1 MKNEPSINNEGAL
14 KPDTAN
20 KRTKEQI
27 LEDRV
32 KVAEMFVQSYSLR
45 QIADEVCKDRPYKLS
60 HVQICQD
67 IKAVVAQW
75 KIDTSAFIDERM
87 ESDLMKLEKIENEAW
102 LAWERSKGKRIT
114 KTQSQTGGETTRVI
128 KEEALVGDPKFL
140 EVIRQVLQDR
150 ANLLGYMAP
159 KKVDTTVSVSLTN
172 KIAEMGAD
180 AIQNEVNRLR
190 LANSLN

>member
-1 MKNEPSINNEGAL
+1 MKDENLTNEVTLNGQ
-14 KPDTAN
+14 K

-32 KVAEMFVQSYSLR
+32 KVAEMFVQSYTLR
-45 QIADEVCKDRPYKLS
+45 QIAEEVCKDRPYKLS

-67 IKAVVAQW
+67 IKTVVAQW
-75 KIDTSAFIDERM
+75 KTDTSAFIDERM
-87 ESDLMKLEKIENEAW
+87 ESDLMKLERIENEAW
-102 LAWERSKGKRIT
+102 QAWERSKGIKRTRT
-114 KTQSQTGGETTRVI
+114 KTKVGDVVTNTI
-128 KEEALVGDPKFL
+128 KDENLVGDPKFL

-172 KIAEMGAD
+172 KIAEMGPD
-180 AIQNEVNRLR
+180 AIQAEVKKLR
-190 LANSLN
+190 MANSLN